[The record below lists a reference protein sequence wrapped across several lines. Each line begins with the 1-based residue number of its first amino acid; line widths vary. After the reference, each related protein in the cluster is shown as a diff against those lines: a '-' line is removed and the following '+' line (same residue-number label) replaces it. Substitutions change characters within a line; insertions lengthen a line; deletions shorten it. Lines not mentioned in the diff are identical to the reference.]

1 MKSRRL
7 PPLTA
12 IRAFDAVARHASFK
26 LAAEEIGVTPT
37 AISHQIRVLEES
49 LGQRLFI
56 RSARSVALTPAG
68 EILFRA
74 SSNIFATLREAV
86 DTLSGADRSAAMTLS
101 TTSNFLTNWLV
112 PRLPQL
118 NAELPEL
125 ELRLHSGTELVDVR
139 GDKADCAI
147 RYSMR
152 PDDTLDNTLLYEDR
166 FVLIASPTLGIKQ
179 PKDLIGQT
187 LFHIENR
194 LIPIHEPSWQHWKD
208 AFGPDELLVKSGLH
222 FDDEM
227 HAIQAAIAGQG
238 VLLASELLVQHALAQ
253 KLLHI
258 ALPCSLPGGKYYF
271 VTSADKAGRDN
282 ITAFKRWLQQEFL
295 RVAQRSGAFTS
306 TLTD

>member
-1 MKSRRL
+1 MKLRRL

-12 IRAFDAVARHASFK
+12 IRAFDAVGRHASFK
-26 LAAEEIGVTPT
+26 QAAEEIGVTPT

-56 RSARSVALTPAG
+56 RSARSVALTAAG
-68 EILFRA
+68 EVLFRA
-74 SSNIFATLREAV
+74 SGNIFATLREAV
-86 DTLSGADRSAAMTLS
+86 ETLAGEDRSAAMTLS

-118 NAELPEL
+118 NADLPEL

-139 GDKADCAI
+139 GAKADCAI
-147 RYSMR
+147 RYGME
-152 PDDTLDNTLLYEDR
+152 PDETLDNTLLYQDR
-166 FVLIASPTLGIKQ
+166 FVLVASPKLAVVQ
-179 PKDLIGQT
+179 PEDLIGQT

-194 LIPIHEPSWQHWKD
+194 LIPTHEPSWQHWQK
-208 AFGPDELLVKSGLH
+208 AFGPDELAVQSGMR

-238 VLLASELLVQHALAQ
+238 VLLASELLVQRALAQ

-258 ALPCSLPGGKYYF
+258 ALPGSLPGGKYYF
-271 VTSADKAGRDN
+271 VTSPGKAGRED
-282 ITAFKRWLQQEFL
+282 IAAFKRWLLQ
-295 RVAQRSGAFTS
+295 AFRQ
-306 TLTD
+306 DER

>member
-7 PPLTA
+7 PPLSA
-12 IRAFDAVARHASFK
+12 IRAFDAVARRASFK
-26 LAAEEIGVTPT
+26 QAAEEIGVTPT
-37 AISHQIRVLEES
+37 AISHQIRTLEES
-49 LGQRLFI
+49 LGQRLFT
-56 RSARSVALTPAG
+56 RSARSVALTAAG

-74 SSNIFATLREAV
+74 SGHIFATLREAV
-86 DTLSGADRSAAMTLS
+86 ETLAEVERSTAMTLS

-118 NAELPEL
+118 NADLPEL
-125 ELRLHSGTELVDVR
+125 ELRLHSGTQLVDVR

-147 RYSMR
+147 RYGMQ
-152 PDDTLDNTLLYEDR
+152 PDETLDNTLLYQDR
-166 FVLIASPTLGIKQ
+166 FVLVASPRLALHQ
-179 PKDLIGQT
+179 PHDLQGQT

-194 LIPIHEPSWQHWKD
+194 LVPTHEPSWQHWKD
-208 AFGPDELLVKSGLH
+208 VYGPTELAVQSGIR

-258 ALPCSLPGGKYYF
+258 ALPGSLPGGKYYF
-271 VTSADKAGRDN
+271 VTSPNKAGRED
-282 ITAFKRWLQQEFL
+282 IAAFKRWLLQ
-295 RVAQRSGAFTS
+295 AFRQ
-306 TLTD
+306 DER

>member
-1 MKSRRL
+1 MKLRRL

-12 IRAFDAVARHASFK
+12 IRAFDAVGRHASFK
-26 LAAEEIGVTPT
+26 QAAEEIGVTPT

-56 RSARSVALTPAG
+56 RSARSVALTAAG
-68 EILFRA
+68 EVLFRA
-74 SSNIFATLREAV
+74 SGNIFATLREAV
-86 DTLSGADRSAAMTLS
+86 ETLAGTDRSAAITLS

-112 PRLPQL
+112 PRLPRL

-139 GDKADCAI
+139 GEKADCAI
-147 RYSMR
+147 RYSMQQ
-152 PDDTLDNTLLYEDR
+152 DEALDNTLLYQDR
-166 FVLIASPTLGIKQ
+166 FVLVASPGLAIAQ
-179 PKDLIGQT
+179 PEDLIGKT

-194 LIPIHEPSWQHWKD
+194 LIPTHEPSWQHWQK
-208 AFGPDELLVKSGLH
+208 AFGPDGLAAQTGMR

-258 ALPCSLPGGKYYF
+258 ALPGSLPGGKYYF
-271 VTSADKAGRDN
+271 VTSPEKAGREN
-282 ITAFKRWLQQEFL
+282 ITEFKRWLQQEFS
-295 RVAQRSGAFTS
+295 RIER
-306 TLTD
+306 